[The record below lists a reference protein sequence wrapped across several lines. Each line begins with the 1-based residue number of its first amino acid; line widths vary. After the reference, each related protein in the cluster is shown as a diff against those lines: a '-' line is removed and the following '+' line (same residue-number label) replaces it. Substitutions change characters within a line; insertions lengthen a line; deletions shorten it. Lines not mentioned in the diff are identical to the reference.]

1 MEKLLMVLQSKV
13 RWQVVVGSKA
23 SVCSA
28 RGACTV
34 LEMDS
39 VKPSCMYIAEKK
51 ERKKERKKEEEEYKI
66 RKEMLVPIFLNKLK
80 KSKQNLSALSSTTSL

>member
-1 MEKLLMVLQSKV
+1 MEKLLMALQSKV

-51 ERKKERKKEEEEYKI
+51 EEEEY
-66 RKEMLVPIFLNKLK
+66 NKK
-80 KSKQNLSALSSTTSL
+80 RDVGTYIS

>member
-1 MEKLLMVLQSKV
+1 MV
-13 RWQVVVGSKA
+13 VVVGSKA

-51 ERKKERKKEEEEYKI
+51 ERKKERRRRIQNKKRDVGTYI
-66 RKEMLVPIFLNKLK
+66 
-80 KSKQNLSALSSTTSL
+80 S

>member
-1 MEKLLMVLQSKV
+1 LYVYSRE
-13 RWQVVVGSKA
+13 
-23 SVCSA
+23 
-28 RGACTV
+28 
-34 LEMDS
+34 
-39 VKPSCMYIAEKK
+39 